1 MKKFEM
7 ILDILVLI
15 VIGIHWVLRYVE
27 HKKKDK

>member
-15 VIGIHWVLRYVE
+15 VIGIDWVLRYVA